1 PGLQGRQQE
10 ADTALQLIQ
19 LGQMTDAL
27 AKWAAALNTFDSI
40 KHNFRAP
47 GQVEKALNS
56 IALDERILLFRGS
69 DSDIVERLSP
79 YDQVEGASVKFATDR
94 TAQKGLTYW
103 RHFIVAALHPEF
115 EAGDEI
121 VIAGQVDT
129 LLYRIWQCMCK
140 FDMDRPFTLTR
151 KRNRADESATLKL
164 KRPDLCITTSR
175 ALLFKGEDKTSDA
188 DLRKAIEELGTKM
201 SNWGAN
207 FHGKV
212 EYLLCYAC
220 AGPILQFC
228 VLPWGSNIPRT
239 LGSEMSMGTQAGRLR
254 IIAVAIQVYQVIKA
268 QRAHLPDHYFP
279 LGWTDHTSLSSI
291 EFFDGYVQKR
301 VEYSQAW
308 PKKRRLFMTQVYTA
322 CKDSAYLIHA
332 MASPK
337 DSPSPET
344 EGVIY
349 YAVDLEPLGVPLL
362 SKYSDQR
369 PKNQAEL
376 KSLTKC
382 VLSGVQDLHNANYGH
397 TDIRW
402 QNIIQCGNSHRLIDL
417 EFVCKLN
424 QRPFTPPG
432 YVRKARPELYSHKW
446 VAEYDLILVGDLL
459 ESCKLPDLDG
469 EGQELMHAMQAG
481 SVSAG
486 QALQH
491 PWLTG

>member
-1 PGLQGRQQE
+1 MLTCG
-10 ADTALQLIQ
+10 
-19 LGQMTDAL
+19 
-27 AKWAAALNTFDSI
+27 
-40 KHNFRAP
+40 
-47 GQVEKALNS
+47 
-56 IALDERILLFRGS
+56 
-69 DSDIVERLSP
+69 RLSRSWAP
-79 YDQVEGASVKFATDR
+79 KCPIGELTFMARLSTCCAMPVLAQSSSSVSCHGGAIFLERWVPR
-94 TAQKGLTYW
+94 CPW
-103 RHFIVAALHPEF
+103 V
-115 EAGDEI
+115 
-121 VIAGQVDT
+121 
-129 LLYRIWQCMCK
+129 
-140 FDMDRPFTLTR
+140 
-151 KRNRADESATLKL
+151 LKL
-164 KRPDLCITTSR
+164 
-175 ALLFKGEDKTSDA
+175 
-188 DLRKAIEELGTKM
+188 
-201 SNWGAN
+201 
-207 FHGKV
+207 
-212 EYLLCYAC
+212 
-220 AGPILQFC
+220 AGC
-228 VLPWGSNIPRT
+228 S
-239 LGSEMSMGTQAGRLR
+239 

-291 EFFDGYVQKR
+291 EFFDGCVQKR

-308 PKKRRLFMTQVYTA
+308 PKKHRLFMTQVYTA

-337 DSPSPET
+337 NSPSPET

-432 YVRKARPELYSHKW
+432 MS
-446 VAEYDLILVGDLL
+446 G
-459 ESCKLPDLDG
+459 KLGLNCT
-469 EGQELMHAMQAG
+469 
-481 SVSAG
+481 
-486 QALQH
+486 
-491 PWLTG
+491 LTSG